1 MRTGIKVLSVLLAVL
16 IVSAIGLGVWAYS
29 IYKGVAE
36 DPLSAFKIP
45 RASTVRE

>member
-36 DPLSAFKIP
+36 EQQGLAQRHDNTLL
-45 RASTVRE
+45 V